1 MQSYTWYIPFDERE
15 EYTKM
20 KFRLQDTKIPLY
32 FLPRTELVDSINVTD
47 PFVDNAKI
55 GYTTVNFV
63 DGNINH
69 VFYID
74 DKSDMGNLA
83 IELTDQIIDNGLA
96 KEQLYVVPTYYATE
110 LNAVLQLKLGILGSV
125 QEDYYSAYFT
135 GKTIRKYGYNKP
147 NYWKQNYTLEELDM
161 GDTFTFTDKDHRKFN
176 FKEFINGHFKKFNRQ
191 A

>member
-1 MQSYTWYIPFDERE
+1 
-15 EYTKM
+15 M

-135 GKTIRKYGYNKP
+135 GKTIRKYGYNS
-147 NYWKQNYTLEELDM
+147 W
-161 GDTFTFTDKDHRKFN
+161 
-176 FKEFINGHFKKFNRQ
+176 
-191 A
+191 